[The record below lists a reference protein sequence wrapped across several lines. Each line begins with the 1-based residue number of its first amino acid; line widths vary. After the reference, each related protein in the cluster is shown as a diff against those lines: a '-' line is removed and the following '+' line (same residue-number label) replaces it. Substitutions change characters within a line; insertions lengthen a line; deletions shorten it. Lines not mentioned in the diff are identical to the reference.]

1 MGLACSWAV
10 HGVSFG
16 HTLKKVP
23 AHEAG
28 RGCAQVPR
36 HLVLLSVLPLLMPI
50 DVLQSQLPWFFFQ
63 SINWLWKR

>member
-1 MGLACSWAV
+1 MVFLLAV
-10 HGVSFG
+10 
-16 HTLKKVP
+16 TLKKVP

-50 DVLQSQLPWFFFQ
+50 DVLQSKL
-63 SINWLWKR
+63 L